1 MNEPTIIGEF
11 SAKFEDLDI
20 YFFKTSVQLIRIAP
34 EENVLELA
42 YTRVYDDLSVQY
54 PGEGGR
60 ALNGTLI
67 IYFMSQGEEKGLVL
81 TFISR
86 LISTSKF
93 DNESASVLNKT
104 IQYIFDWMKD
114 YIKQNDIKDNT
125 DTIFNLPTFKYAKE
139 QFKVKFPD

>member
-1 MNEPTIIGEF
+1 MNEPNIISEF

-20 YFFKTSVQLIRIAP
+20 YFFKTSVQLFQITP

-42 YTRVYDDLSVQY
+42 YTQVYDDLSVQY

-81 TFISR
+81 TLISR

-104 IQYIFDWMKD
+104 IQYIFDWTKD

-125 DTIFNLPTFKYAKE
+125 GKLFNLPAFHYAKE
-139 QFKVKFPD
+139 QFKTKFPD